1 MKKIIFV
8 VTFFLLLGCKNNI
21 NKNMNVNINIKNFK
35 KGHVYLQKITDSAIV
50 NIDSIFVKNEKPI
63 IFEYDIDSPELFYVN
78 LDISKLDNRI
88 EFFGEKGNITIDTSL
103 EKFNSDFKINGSYN
117 DSIYREYLKIIKQF
131 NNKKLDLIE
140 LSFNLSK
147 ANQVDS
153 LVKVQK
159 NLETLNKSQYL
170 YNLNYVVSNGDR
182 FISPLIAI
190 NEFSQAS
197 KVIKDTIRKSM
208 SKEVQESKYGKIF
221 EKLVEKTRVN

>member
-1 MKKIIFV
+1 M
-8 VTFFLLLGCKNNI
+8 TFFLLLGCENNI

-35 KGHVYLQKITDSAIV
+35 KGHVYLQKVTDSAIV
-50 NIDSIFVKNEKPI
+50 NIDSIFVKNEEPI

-208 SKEVQESKYGKIF
+208 SKEVQESMYGKIF
-221 EKLVEKTRVN
+221 EKLVEKTKVN

>member
-1 MKKIIFV
+1 
-8 VTFFLLLGCKNNI
+8 
-21 NKNMNVNINIKNFK
+21 MNVNINIKNFK
-35 KGHVYLQKITDSAIV
+35 KGHVYLQKVTDSAIV

-63 IFEYDIDSPELFYVN
+63 IFEYDIESPELFYVN

-208 SKEVQESKYGKIF
+208 SKEVQESMYGKIF
-221 EKLVEKTRVN
+221 EKLVEKTKVN

>member
-1 MKKIIFV
+1 M
-8 VTFFLLLGCKNNI
+8 

-35 KGHVYLQKITDSAIV
+35 KGHVYLQKVTDSAIV
-50 NIDSIFVKNEKPI
+50 NIDSIFVKNEEPI

-221 EKLVEKTRVN
+221 EKLVEKTKVN

>member
-1 MKKIIFV
+1 M
-8 VTFFLLLGCKNNI
+8 

-35 KGHVYLQKITDSAIV
+35 KGHVYLQKVTDSAIV
-50 NIDSIFVKNEKPI
+50 NIDSIFVKNEEPI

-208 SKEVQESKYGKIF
+208 SKEVQESIYGKIF
-221 EKLVEKTRVN
+221 EKLVEKTKVN

>member
-1 MKKIIFV
+1 M
-8 VTFFLLLGCKNNI
+8 TFFLLLGCENNI

-35 KGHVYLQKITDSAIV
+35 KGHVYLQKVTDSAIV
-50 NIDSIFVKNEKPI
+50 NIDSSFVKNEKPI
-63 IFEYDIDSPELFYVN
+63 IFEYDIESPELFYVN

-221 EKLVEKTRVN
+221 EKLVEKTKVN

>member
-1 MKKIIFV
+1 M
-8 VTFFLLLGCKNNI
+8 TFFLLLGCENNI

-35 KGHVYLQKITDSAIV
+35 KGHVYLQKVTDSAIV

-63 IFEYDIDSPELFYVN
+63 IFEYDIESPELFYVN

-208 SKEVQESKYGKIF
+208 SKEVQESMYGKIF
-221 EKLVEKTRVN
+221 EKLVEKTKVN

>member
-1 MKKIIFV
+1 M
-8 VTFFLLLGCKNNI
+8 TFFLLLGCENNI

-35 KGHVYLQKITDSAIV
+35 KGHVYLQKVTDSAIV

-153 LVKVQK
+153 MVKVQK
-159 NLETLNKSQYL
+159 NIETLNKSQYL

-221 EKLVEKTRVN
+221 EKLVEKTKVN

>member
-1 MKKIIFV
+1 M
-8 VTFFLLLGCKNNI
+8 TFFLLLGCENNI

-35 KGHVYLQKITDSAIV
+35 KGHVYLQKVTDSTIV

-63 IFEYDIDSPELFYVN
+63 IFEYDIESPELFYVN

-221 EKLVEKTRVN
+221 EKLVEKTKVN

>member
-1 MKKIIFV
+1 M
-8 VTFFLLLGCKNNI
+8 TFFLLLGCENNI

-35 KGHVYLQKITDSAIV
+35 KGHVYLQKVTDSAIV
-50 NIDSIFVKNEKPI
+50 NMDSIFVKNEKPI
-63 IFEYDIDSPELFYVN
+63 IFEYDIESPELFYVN

-208 SKEVQESKYGKIF
+208 SKEVQDSKYGKIF
-221 EKLVEKTRVN
+221 EKLVEKTKVNESF

>member
-1 MKKIIFV
+1 M
-8 VTFFLLLGCKNNI
+8 TFFLLLGCENNI

-35 KGHVYLQKITDSAIV
+35 KGHVYLQKVTDSAIV
-50 NIDSIFVKNEKPI
+50 NIDSSFVKNEKPI
-63 IFEYDIDSPELFYVN
+63 IFEYDIESPELFYVN

-103 EKFNSDFKINGSYN
+103 EKFNSNFKINGSYN

-221 EKLVEKTRVN
+221 EKLVEKTKVN

>member
-1 MKKIIFV
+1 

-63 IFEYDIDSPELFYVN
+63 IFEYDIESPELFYVN

>member
-1 MKKIIFV
+1 
-8 VTFFLLLGCKNNI
+8 
-21 NKNMNVNINIKNFK
+21 MNVNINIKNFK
-35 KGHVYLQKITDSAIV
+35 KGHVYLQKVTDSAIV
-50 NIDSIFVKNEKPI
+50 NIDSIFIKNEEPI

-208 SKEVQESKYGKIF
+208 SKEVQESMYGKIF
-221 EKLVEKTRVN
+221 EKLVEKTKVN

>member
-1 MKKIIFV
+1 M
-8 VTFFLLLGCKNNI
+8 TFFLLLGCENNI

-35 KGHVYLQKITDSAIV
+35 KGHVYLQKVTDSAIV

-63 IFEYDIDSPELFYVN
+63 IFEYDIESPELFYVN

-221 EKLVEKTRVN
+221 EKLVEKTKVN

>member
-1 MKKIIFV
+1 M
-8 VTFFLLLGCKNNI
+8 

-35 KGHVYLQKITDSAIV
+35 KGHVYLQKVTDSAIV
-50 NIDSIFVKNEKPI
+50 NIDSIFVKNEEPI

-208 SKEVQESKYGKIF
+208 SKEVKESKYGKIF
-221 EKLVEKTRVN
+221 EKLVEKTKVN

>member
-1 MKKIIFV
+1 M
-8 VTFFLLLGCKNNI
+8 TFFLLLGCKNNI

-35 KGHVYLQKITDSAIV
+35 KGHVYLQKVTDSAIV

-140 LSFNLSK
+140 LLFNLSK

-197 KVIKDTIRKSM
+197 KVIKDTIQKSM

>member
-1 MKKIIFV
+1 M
-8 VTFFLLLGCKNNI
+8 TFFLLLGCENNI

-35 KGHVYLQKITDSAIV
+35 KGHVYLQKVTDSAIV

-88 EFFGEKGNITIDTSL
+88 EFFGEKGNISIDTSL

-221 EKLVEKTRVN
+221 EKLVEKTKVN

>member
-1 MKKIIFV
+1 
-8 VTFFLLLGCKNNI
+8 
-21 NKNMNVNINIKNFK
+21 MNVNINIKNFK
-35 KGHVYLQKITDSAIV
+35 KGHVYLQKVTDSAIV
-50 NIDSIFVKNEKPI
+50 NIDSIFVKNEEPI
-63 IFEYDIDSPELFYVN
+63 IFEYDIESPELFYVN

-208 SKEVQESKYGKIF
+208 SKEVQESMYGKIF
-221 EKLVEKTRVN
+221 EKLVEKTKVN

>member
-1 MKKIIFV
+1 
-8 VTFFLLLGCKNNI
+8 
-21 NKNMNVNINIKNFK
+21 MNVNINIKNFK

-190 NEFSQAS
+190 NEFSKAS

>member
-1 MKKIIFV
+1 
-8 VTFFLLLGCKNNI
+8 VTFFLLLGCENNI

-35 KGHVYLQKITDSAIV
+35 KGHVYLQKVTDSAIV
-50 NIDSIFVKNEKPI
+50 NIDSIFVKNEEPI

-221 EKLVEKTRVN
+221 EKLVEKTKVN

>member
-1 MKKIIFV
+1 M
-8 VTFFLLLGCKNNI
+8 TFFLLLGCENNI

-35 KGHVYLQKITDSAIV
+35 KGHVYLQKVTDSAIV
-50 NIDSIFVKNEKPI
+50 NIDSIFVKNEEPI

-221 EKLVEKTRVN
+221 EKLVEKTKVN

>member
-1 MKKIIFV
+1 M
-8 VTFFLLLGCKNNI
+8 TFFLLLGCKNNI

-35 KGHVYLQKITDSAIV
+35 KGHVYLQKVTDSAIV
-50 NIDSIFVKNEKPI
+50 NIDSIFVKNEEPI

-117 DSIYREYLKIIKQF
+117 DSIYREYLKFIKQF

>member
-1 MKKIIFV
+1 M
-8 VTFFLLLGCKNNI
+8 TFFLLLGCENNI

-35 KGHVYLQKITDSAIV
+35 KGHVYLQKVTDSAIV
-50 NIDSIFVKNEKPI
+50 NIDSIFVKYEKPI
-63 IFEYDIDSPELFYVN
+63 IFEYDIESPELFYVN

-221 EKLVEKTRVN
+221 EKLVEKTKVN

>member
-1 MKKIIFV
+1 
-8 VTFFLLLGCKNNI
+8 
-21 NKNMNVNINIKNFK
+21 MNVNINIKNFK
-35 KGHVYLQKITDSAIV
+35 KGHVYLQKVTDSAIV

-63 IFEYDIDSPELFYVN
+63 IFEYDVDSPELFYVN

-170 YNLNYVVSNGDR
+170 YNLNYVVSNGDK

-221 EKLVEKTRVN
+221 EKFVEKNRVN

>member
-1 MKKIIFV
+1 
-8 VTFFLLLGCKNNI
+8 VTFFLLLGCENNI

-35 KGHVYLQKITDSAIV
+35 KGHVYLQKVTDSAIV

-63 IFEYDIDSPELFYVN
+63 IFEYDIESPELFYVN

-221 EKLVEKTRVN
+221 EKLVEKTKVN

>member
-1 MKKIIFV
+1 
-8 VTFFLLLGCKNNI
+8 
-21 NKNMNVNINIKNFK
+21 MNVNINIKNFK
-35 KGHVYLQKITDSAIV
+35 KGHVYLQKVTDSAIV
-50 NIDSIFVKNEKPI
+50 NIDSIFVKYEKPI
-63 IFEYDIDSPELFYVN
+63 IFEYDIESPELFYVN

-221 EKLVEKTRVN
+221 EKLVEKTKVN

>member
-1 MKKIIFV
+1 
-8 VTFFLLLGCKNNI
+8 
-21 NKNMNVNINIKNFK
+21 MNVNINIKNFK
-35 KGHVYLQKITDSAIV
+35 KGHVYLQKVTDSAIV
-50 NIDSIFVKNEKPI
+50 NIDSIFVKNEEPI

-117 DSIYREYLKIIKQF
+117 DSIYREYLKFIKQF

>member
-1 MKKIIFV
+1 
-8 VTFFLLLGCKNNI
+8 
-21 NKNMNVNINIKNFK
+21 MNVNINIKNFK
-35 KGHVYLQKITDSAIV
+35 KGHVYLQKVTDSAIV
-50 NIDSIFVKNEKPI
+50 NIDSIFVKNEEPI

-208 SKEVQESKYGKIF
+208 YKEVQECKYGKIF
-221 EKLVEKTRVN
+221 EKLVEKTKVN

>member
-1 MKKIIFV
+1 
-8 VTFFLLLGCKNNI
+8 
-21 NKNMNVNINIKNFK
+21 MNVNINIKNFK
-35 KGHVYLQKITDSAIV
+35 KGHVYLQKVTDSAIV

-117 DSIYREYLKIIKQF
+117 DSIYREYLKFIKQF

>member
-1 MKKIIFV
+1 
-8 VTFFLLLGCKNNI
+8 
-21 NKNMNVNINIKNFK
+21 MNVNINIKNFK
-35 KGHVYLQKITDSAIV
+35 KGHVYLQKVTDSAIV

-63 IFEYDIDSPELFYVN
+63 IFEYDIESPELFYVN

-208 SKEVQESKYGKIF
+208 SKEVQKSKYGKIF
-221 EKLVEKTRVN
+221 EKLVEKTKVN

>member
-1 MKKIIFV
+1 

-35 KGHVYLQKITDSAIV
+35 KGHVYLQKVTDSAIV

>member
-1 MKKIIFV
+1 M
-8 VTFFLLLGCKNNI
+8 TFFLLLGCENNI

-35 KGHVYLQKITDSAIV
+35 KGHVYLQKVTDSAIV
-50 NIDSIFVKNEKPI
+50 NIDSIFVKNEEPI

-131 NNKKLDLIE
+131 NNKKLELIE

-221 EKLVEKTRVN
+221 EKLVEKTKVN

>member
-1 MKKIIFV
+1 
-8 VTFFLLLGCKNNI
+8 
-21 NKNMNVNINIKNFK
+21 MNVNINIKNFK
-35 KGHVYLQKITDSAIV
+35 KGHVYLQKVTDSAIV

-103 EKFNSDFKINGSYN
+103 EKFNSDFKINGSYS

>member
-1 MKKIIFV
+1 M
-8 VTFFLLLGCKNNI
+8 TFFLLLGCENNI

-35 KGHVYLQKITDSAIV
+35 KGHVYLQKVTDSAIV

-63 IFEYDIDSPELFYVN
+63 IFEYDIESPELFYVN

-197 KVIKDTIRKSM
+197 KVIKDTIQKSM
-208 SKEVQESKYGKIF
+208 SKEVQESMYGKIF
-221 EKLVEKTRVN
+221 EKLVEKTKVN

>member
-1 MKKIIFV
+1 M
-8 VTFFLLLGCKNNI
+8 TFFLLLGCENNI

-35 KGHVYLQKITDSAIV
+35 KGHVYLQKVTDSAIV
-50 NIDSIFVKNEKPI
+50 NIDSIFVKNEEPI

-131 NNKKLDLIE
+131 NNKKLELIE

-197 KVIKDTIRKSM
+197 KVIKDTIQKSM
-208 SKEVQESKYGKIF
+208 SKEVQESMYGKIF
-221 EKLVEKTRVN
+221 EKLVEKTKVN

>member
-1 MKKIIFV
+1 M
-8 VTFFLLLGCKNNI
+8 TFFLLLGCENNI

-35 KGHVYLQKITDSAIV
+35 KGHVYLQKVTDSAIV
-50 NIDSIFVKNEKPI
+50 NIDSIFINNEKPI
-63 IFEYDIDSPELFYVN
+63 IFEYEIDSPELFYVN

-208 SKEVQESKYGKIF
+208 SKEVQKSKYGKIF
-221 EKLVEKTRVN
+221 EKLVEKN

>member
-1 MKKIIFV
+1 
-8 VTFFLLLGCKNNI
+8 
-21 NKNMNVNINIKNFK
+21 MNVNINIKNFK
-35 KGHVYLQKITDSAIV
+35 KGHVYLQKVTDSAIV
-50 NIDSIFVKNEKPI
+50 NIDSIFVKNEEPI

-208 SKEVQESKYGKIF
+208 SKEVQKSKYGKIF
-221 EKLVEKTRVN
+221 EKLVEKTKVN

>member
-1 MKKIIFV
+1 
-8 VTFFLLLGCKNNI
+8 VTFFLLLGCENNI

-35 KGHVYLQKITDSAIV
+35 KGHVYLQKVTDSAIV
-50 NIDSIFVKNEKPI
+50 NIDSIFVKNEEPI

-208 SKEVQESKYGKIF
+208 YKEVQESKYGKIF
-221 EKLVEKTRVN
+221 EKLVEKTKVN

>member
-1 MKKIIFV
+1 MAGGASIMANVDHKISLISGIHD
-8 VTFFLLLGCKNNI
+8 LL
-21 NKNMNVNINIKNFK
+21 
-35 KGHVYLQKITDSAIV
+35 
-50 NIDSIFVKNEKPI
+50 P
-63 IFEYDIDSPELFYVN
+63 
-78 LDISKLDNRI
+78 NRT
-88 EFFGEKGNITIDTSL
+88 GG
-103 EKFNSDFKINGSYN
+103 
-117 DSIYREYLKIIKQF
+117 
-131 NNKKLDLIE
+131 
-140 LSFNLSK
+140 
-147 ANQVDS
+147 AVM
-153 LVKVQK
+153 QK